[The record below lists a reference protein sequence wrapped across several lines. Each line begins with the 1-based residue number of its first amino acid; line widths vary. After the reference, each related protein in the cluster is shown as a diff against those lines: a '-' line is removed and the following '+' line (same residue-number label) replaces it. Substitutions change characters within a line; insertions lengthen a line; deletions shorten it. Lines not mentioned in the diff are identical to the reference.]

1 MITPARA
8 YRAAMIMVNICHM
21 APLLDHDH
29 DCYGQARD

>member
-21 APLLDHDH
+21 EAV
-29 DCYGQARD
+29 A